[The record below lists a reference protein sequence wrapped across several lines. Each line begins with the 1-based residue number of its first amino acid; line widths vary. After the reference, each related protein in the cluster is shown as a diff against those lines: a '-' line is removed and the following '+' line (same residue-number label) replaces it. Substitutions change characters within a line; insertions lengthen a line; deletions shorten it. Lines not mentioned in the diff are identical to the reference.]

1 MVLGI
6 CKRLLK
12 TIARR
17 FAYDINSMCAKEVN
31 DMSNGQLQTLRTK
44 TPEEGF
50 KLAVKLAQK
59 GIEVTQPSEE
69 IRKVLRPVYS
79 RDADSLIATSQ
90 VVAIHFQTVA
100 FANNYWN

>member
-6 CKRLLK
+6 CKLLLK
-12 TIARR
+12 TITRG

-31 DMSNGQLQTLRTK
+31 DMSNGQLQTLQTK

>member
-1 MVLGI
+1 
-6 CKRLLK
+6 
-12 TIARR
+12 
-17 FAYDINSMCAKEVN
+17 
-31 DMSNGQLQTLRTK
+31 MSNGQLQTLRTK

-69 IRKVLRPVYS
+69 IRQVLRPVYS